1 MTASLIERVLDKP
14 SVENLVHVLTGKRV
28 LDWLGAVVLAITVL
42 GVSAYGWFR
51 PDYNWDLVAYVA
63 TALEPQHTDL
73 ESLHRAAWEAV
84 EVRVTPDKLRDL
96 RDGDVYRLAQW
107 QSPENFQSQLGMY
120 RVKVLY
126 VELIRWLAPLFGMVN
141 AAVLLSILPSLAF
154 GALTLW
160 WLRAADA
167 LQAGLVLA
175 PALMV
180 ADFRSMVSAST
191 PDMLVSLVS
200 VAALYA
206 LWRGRDLLGCALL
219 LLSVF
224 VRPDSVIL
232 VFAILIAAVI
242 YGWRWRPILA
252 TFVLAFV
259 AAVLI
264 GRFAGHPGWWPHFV
278 FSTVEAQ
285 ASMAGFHPAFSAG
298 QFLRGYARGILFS
311 LSENDWPWLLILSL
325 AGWALVANLK
335 HQWDLR
341 TNALIFALAIGA
353 LGKFASF
360 PLPDDRFYFGFTS
373 GLLVL
378 VLVALSPRFDRE
390 SSHTRARA
398 PATTSA

>member
-1 MTASLIERVLDKP
+1 MTASLIGRVLDTP
-14 SVENLVHVLTGKRV
+14 SVENLIHALTGKRF
-28 LDWLGAVVLAITVL
+28 LDRLGAAVLALTVL

-63 TALEPQHTDL
+63 AALEPQHADPA
-73 ESLHRAAWEAV
+73 SLHRATYEAV
-84 EVRVTPDKLRDL
+84 GVRVTPDKLREL
-96 RDGDVYRLAQW
+96 REGDAYRLAQW
-107 QSPENFQSQLGMY
+107 QSPEKFQSQLGMY

-126 VELIRWLAPLFGMVN
+126 VELIRWLTPLFGAVN
-141 AAVLLSILPSLAF
+141 AAILLGILPALAF
-154 GALTLW
+154 GALILW

-200 VAALYA
+200 IAALYA
-206 LWRGRDLLGCALL
+206 LWKGRDLLGCAFL
-219 LLSVF
+219 LLSAF

-232 VFAILIAAVI
+232 VFAILIAAVL

-252 TFVLAFV
+252 TFVLALI

-264 GRFAGHPGWWPHFV
+264 GRFSGHPGWWPHFV

-285 ASMAGFHPAFSAG
+285 ASMSDFHPAFSTT

-325 AGWALVANLK
+325 AGWTLVAKPK
-335 HQWDLR
+335 HRRGLR

-378 VLVALSPRFDRE
+378 VLVALRPRFDRE
-390 SSHTRARA
+390 SAYTTASA
-398 PATTSA
+398 PAATSA